1 MQRKKTRAE
10 LLAQQYLSKS
20 DIRHLL
26 MMPWATATHVYQKAQ
41 ELDDKTLKFRV
52 YETRVRTSSVLKVT
66 GLSYSLLERQIK
78 GEISNENNN
87 EN

>member
-1 MQRKKTRAE
+1 MQKKKTRAE

-41 ELDDKTLKFRV
+41 ELDDKTLK
-52 YETRVRTSSVLKVT
+52 VT

-78 GEISNENNN
+78 GERYENSNEN
-87 EN
+87 

>member
-10 LLAQQYLSKS
+10 LIAQPYQSKS

-26 MMPWATATHVYQKAQ
+26 MVSWNTAARIYQKAE
-41 ELDDKTLKFRV
+41 ELDDKTLKYRI
-52 YETRVRTSSVLKVT
+52 YDTRVRTSSVLKVT
-66 GLSYSLLERQIK
+66 GLSYNLIEKQIR

-87 EN
+87 KN

>member
-66 GLSYSLLERQIK
+66 GLSYNLLAKQIK
-78 GEISNENNN
+78 GESHENSNED
-87 EN
+87 

>member
-1 MQRKKTRAE
+1 MQRKKTRE
-10 LLAQQYLSKS
+10 EILAQQYLSKS
-20 DIRHLL
+20 DIHNLL
-26 MMPWATATHVYQKAQ
+26 IMPWATAVHVFQKAQ

-78 GEISNENNN
+78 GESHEDNN